1 MATVKGI
8 NETLRTNVPKS
19 QIPSGEQA
27 GVKRVMYD
35 KYVYATNSVLADVIQ
50 FGFLP
55 KGARVLEAYV
65 KGNDWGTAG
74 KIDLG
79 WAASV
84 ELDANGVALEAAS
97 STGFLSAKTLQ
108 STGGDGVRCSIGPAG
123 DNVAPSAGVLK
134 SFAGAVQIQA
144 VVNEASNVGTGAQV
158 EVVIE
163 YVVE

>member
-1 MATVKGI
+1 MATVLGI
-8 NETLRTNVPKS
+8 NETLRTNAPSSK
-19 QIPSGEQA
+19 IPSGEQA

-35 KYVYATNSVLADVIQ
+35 KYAYTTNSVLSDVIK

-65 KGNDWGTAG
+65 KGNDWGTVG

-79 WAASV
+79 WAASA
-84 ELDANGVALEAAS
+84 ELDSTGVALEAAS

-123 DNVAPSAGVLK
+123 DNVAPPAGILK

-144 VVNEASNVGTGAQV
+144 VVNEASNVGTGATI

-163 YVVE
+163 YVIE